1 MGLWMGME
9 YLEPQTLQPPV
20 SHYMDNLSRLPLF
33 PVHSPFSMWEWGGG
47 ACGKEARDWHD
58 KVGIAK
64 MGCWA
69 DVFCG
74 LNR

>member
-1 MGLWMGME
+1 M
-9 YLEPQTLQPPV
+9 
-20 SHYMDNLSRLPLF
+20 
-33 PVHSPFSMWEWGGG
+33 
-47 ACGKEARDWHD
+47 GKEARDWHD

-69 DVFCG
+69 DGFCG